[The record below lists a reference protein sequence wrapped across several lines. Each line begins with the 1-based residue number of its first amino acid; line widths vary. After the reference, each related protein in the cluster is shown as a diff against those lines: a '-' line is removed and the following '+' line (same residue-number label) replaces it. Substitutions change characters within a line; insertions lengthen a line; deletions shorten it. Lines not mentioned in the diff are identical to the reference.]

1 MKVSLIKQKGIKLSQ
16 TTALRG
22 LVECWLSGAMEL
34 ARKKDPRA
42 NFLCATI
49 LRQSAKLDALRNIC
63 RAQSET
69 MCIQVIFV
77 HSIVQK
83 STDHGKLSDKF
94 CVRVE
99 ETASSNSV
107 N

>member
-42 NFLCATI
+42 NFL
-49 LRQSAKLDALRNIC
+49 
-63 RAQSET
+63 
-69 MCIQVIFV
+69 
-77 HSIVQK
+77 
-83 STDHGKLSDKF
+83 
-94 CVRVE
+94 
-99 ETASSNSV
+99 
-107 N
+107 